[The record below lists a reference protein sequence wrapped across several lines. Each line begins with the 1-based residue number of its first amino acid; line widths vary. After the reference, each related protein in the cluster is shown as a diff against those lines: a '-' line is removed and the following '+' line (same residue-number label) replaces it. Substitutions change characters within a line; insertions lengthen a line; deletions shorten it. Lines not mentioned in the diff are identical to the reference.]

1 MVTDSPHRCPPIP
14 MGPYRI
20 HQQPLKP
27 PTPFVPPPPA
37 PLLPHSGLPYYWN
50 AESDLVSWLPPN
62 DPNAIVTKAAKRQ
75 KGGAGES

>member
-1 MVTDSPHRCPPIP
+1 M
-14 MGPYRI
+14 
-20 HQQPLKP
+20 
-27 PTPFVPPPPA
+27 PPPPA